1 MVRIQ
6 TGHKIF
12 LPLQVC
18 GRFWRGLRLVICT
31 RHMDAGVGR
40 GSGERGTQEGGLRTE
55 AGGGCVEK
63 EVWRRYGGGRLG
75 ERGWSNPLV

>member
-1 MVRIQ
+1 M
-6 TGHKIF
+6 
-12 LPLQVC
+12 
-18 GRFWRGLRLVICT
+18 
-31 RHMDAGVGR
+31 GR

-75 ERGWSNPLV
+75 ERGWSRRGGYLWGMGDGGRSLGKRGRMRKGG